1 MFQRQR
7 LQRNVPQRQALQRG
21 GGRHGRRG
29 RSGHQAAAQEA
40 QRAAGTEAQGHCGH
54 SGAGTG
60 GRGGGGNLL
69 GACILFIFF
78 FPWKC
83 DEM

>member
-1 MFQRQR
+1 MDVPALTEAKR
-7 LQRNVPQRQALQRG
+7 RNVPQRQALQRG

-40 QRAAGTEAQGHCGH
+40 QRAAGTKAQGHCGH
-54 SGAGTG
+54 GGAGTG

-69 GACILFIFF
+69 GGMHFIFF
-78 FPWKC
+78 SVEKR
-83 DEM
+83 